1 MKAKDGVGIL
11 WKFVSLAKFSLSRPG
26 GRTPGCKSP
35 FVLPVF
41 GTVCS
46 IVGRS
51 RGAVMCLA
59 VMLLLFGGFCAND
72 CAASV
77 TYDVYDVIGV
87 SNNDPGNTAI
97 GEAQLSVE
105 LVDLGGDE
113 VEFVFRNSGPE
124 ECSITDVYFD
134 DRGSLLSDL
143 FVVNSSGV
151 QYSQW
156 ATPSNLPAGNNLS
169 PYFETTLGLSADA
182 DPPVEHNGV
191 NPGEQLGIRFD
202 LLGGAGI
209 VDVANGIDSGE
220 LRIGLKVQGFADG
233 GSETFVAV
241 PAPGALMLGSLG
253 VCVVG
258 WLRRGRTL

>member
-11 WKFVSLAKFSLSRPG
+11 WKFAFVRKIALSQASCFATR
-26 GRTPGCKSP
+26 RNRL

-41 GTVCS
+41 GSASS
-46 IVGRS
+46 ILGRS
-51 RGAVMCLA
+51 GGRATCLA

-77 TYDVYDVIGV
+77 TYDVYNVVGV
-87 SNNDPGNTAI
+87 SNNDAGNTAI

-105 LVDLGGDE
+105 LIDLSGGQI
-113 VEFVFRNSGPE
+113 EFVFRNSGSE
-124 ECSITDVYFD
+124 KCSITDVYFD
-134 DRGSLLSDL
+134 DRCELLSNL
-143 FVVNSSGV
+143 WVVNSPGV
-151 QYSQW
+151 QYTQW
-156 ATPSNLPAGNNLS
+156 ATPSNLPAGNNLT
-169 PYFETTLGLSADA
+169 PHFETTLGLSADS
-182 DPPVEHNGV
+182 DPPVSHNGV
-191 NPGEQLGIRFD
+191 NPGEYLGIRFD
-202 LLGGAGI
+202 LQCGSGI
-209 VDVANGIDSGE
+209 ADVGNCIDSGG
-220 LRIGLKVQGFADG
+220 LRIGLKVQAFADG

>member
-1 MKAKDGVGIL
+1 
-11 WKFVSLAKFSLSRPG
+11 
-26 GRTPGCKSP
+26 
-35 FVLPVF
+35 
-41 GTVCS
+41 
-46 IVGRS
+46 
-51 RGAVMCLA
+51 
-59 VMLLLFGGFCAND
+59 MLLLFGGFCVSD
-72 CAASV
+72 CAASI

-87 SNNDPGNTAI
+87 SNNDPGDTAI

-105 LVDLGGDE
+105 LADLGSGQI
-113 VEFVFRNSGPE
+113 EFIFRNSGPE

-134 DRGSLLSDL
+134 DRVGLLSDL
-143 FVVNSSGV
+143 FVVNSAGV

-156 ATPSNLPAGNNLS
+156 ATPSNLPAANNLD
-169 PYFETTLGLSADA
+169 PAFETTLGLSADA

-191 NPGEQLGIRFD
+191 NPGEELGIRFD

-209 VDVANGIDSGE
+209 DDVADGIDSGE
-220 LRIGLKVQGFADG
+220 LRIGLKVQGYADG

-258 WLRRGRTL
+258 WLRRRRTF

>member
-11 WKFVSLAKFSLSRPG
+11 WKFMSLRKFGLSRAG
-26 GRTPGCKSP
+26 SRGTGRNSP

-72 CAASV
+72 CKASI

-87 SNNDPGNTAI
+87 SSNDPGNTAI

-105 LVDLGGDE
+105 LVDLGYDQI
-113 VEFVFRNSGPE
+113 EFIFRNSGPE

-134 DRGSLLSDL
+134 DRAGLLGNL

-156 ATPSNLPAGNNLS
+156 ATPSNLPAGNNLD
-169 PYFETTLGLSADA
+169 PHFETTLGLSADA

-191 NPGEQLGIRFD
+191 NPGEELGIRFD
-202 LLGGAGI
+202 LQGDFVIAD
-209 VDVANGIDSGE
+209 VDNRINSGE